1 MMYRRII
8 KPNIIMF
15 KYPKG
20 FVNIKSNK
28 EMIDKLN
35 EIIKEQEIGNYQ
47 YLITLMITVSVIYHI

>member
-28 EMIDKLN
+28 EMIGKLN
-35 EIIKEQEIGNYQ
+35 EIIKEQ
-47 YLITLMITVSVIYHI
+47 